1 MKSKEYVD
9 LYRKVRREVRGD
21 KEKWTCS
28 ISMLAGRSTEWVKS
42 KEYVDLYRKVRREV
56 KGDKEKWMDETMQ
69 GMEEDMRRHQLLQED
84 EAADQQQS
92 DTSIHHNR

>member
-1 MKSKEYVD
+1 M
-9 LYRKVRREVRGD
+9 
-21 KEKWTCS
+21 
-28 ISMLAGRSTEWVKS
+28 
-42 KEYVDLYRKVRREV
+42 DLYRKVRREV